1 MGQMDRATWSCV
13 SDLFNDALANPREI
27 DRLLASEP
35 PDVRMAVERLLR
47 HHPDHWHPRAVHNPA
62 DLVAGRYRLVSLLS
76 ASGNGEAWL
85 ALDERSN
92 EQVVVKIPL
101 VWAWTSAEL
110 QRRFESEYAVLSQ
123 LDHPH
128 IVRGIDCG
136 VTSAGAPFLVTPFI
150 DGVSLRELLQS
161 GPLAGPIA
169 ARLVSQIAGAIDA
182 AHRQGVVHRDVKPE
196 NIMIRFEDGE
206 PSSAVLIDFGIAY
219 FTELTHARSTT
230 TRLFGTTAYM
240 APEQLRGQPCPA
252 TDVYALALVAYEMLI
267 GRPLFD
273 ATTPVLLY
281 EQQNAQLKRR
291 LVAPLTPPVV
301 DVLQRALRTA
311 PAERLSPTTAFA
323 SQLAVA
329 LARPAGYMVG
339 RRAILAGGAATVATL
354 GAWFWTKRPLPA
366 SEASVRH
373 RAGANFLARGWRKA
387 GEISTDVTIVDP
399 AHTRL
404 IGSKLV
410 TPTQGAYVYNL
421 SERTQ
426 RACVDRSWRFSA
438 RLMPTTGYAGIAVC
452 LRAVRRRYAYIVGR
466 NRDGSSFALL
476 YLAYQPELRGI
487 RTQVRLPLSPG
498 LAQAELRY
506 DAATRRVS
514 AYLDGRELVADY
526 AGTTEFLDLPG
537 LAVAFGEHDQKPG
550 EAIFGDV
557 EFDIHG

>member
-1 MGQMDRATWSCV
+1 MGRMDRATWSRV
-13 SDLFNDALANPREI
+13 SDLFNDALADPREI
-27 DRLLASEP
+27 DRLLAGEA

-47 HHPDHWHPRAVHNPA
+47 HHPDHRQPRAVHNPS
-62 DLVAGRYRLVSLLS
+62 DLVAGRYRLISLLS

-101 VWAWTSAEL
+101 VWAWTSADL
-110 QRRFESEYAVLSQ
+110 QRRFESEYEVLSQ

-136 VTSAGAPFLVTPFI
+136 ITSAGAPFLVTPFI

-161 GPLAGPIA
+161 GPVAGPVA

-196 NIMIRFEDGE
+196 NIMIRLEGGE

-219 FTELTHARSTT
+219 FTELTHAGSTT

-252 TDVYALALVAYEMLI
+252 TDVYAVALVAYEMLT

-273 ATTPVLLY
+273 ASTPVLLY
-281 EQQNAQLKRR
+281 EQQNSQLRKR
-291 LVAPLTPPVV
+291 LDASLNPAVV
-301 DVLQRALRTA
+301 EVLQRALRV
-311 PAERLSPTTAFA
+311 PPGERIYPTTAFA
-323 SQLAVA
+323 SHLAIA
-329 LARPAGYMVG
+329 LERPPGYMVR
-339 RRAILAGGAATVATL
+339 RRAIVAAGAATVAAL
-354 GAWFWTKRPLPA
+354 GGWSWTQRPLLA
-366 SEASVRH
+366 SETSVRH
-373 RAGANFLARGWRKA
+373 RAGANFLAAGWRKA

-404 IGSKLV
+404 IGTKLI
-410 TPTQGAYVYNL
+410 TPTQGAYVYGL

-426 RACVDRSWRFSA
+426 RACMDRSWRFSA
-438 RLMPTTGYAGIAVC
+438 RLIPTTGYAGIAVC
-452 LRAVRRRYAYIVGR
+452 LRALRRRFAYTVGR
-466 NRDGSSFALL
+466 NQDGSSFALL

-487 RTQVRLPLSPG
+487 RTQVQLPPAPG
-498 LAQAELRY
+498 LALAELRY

-514 AYLDGRELVADY
+514 AYLDGRELAADY
-526 AGTTEFLDLPG
+526 TGTTEFLDLPG
-537 LAVAFGEHDQKPG
+537 LAVAFGEHDQRPG

-557 EFDIHG
+557 EFDISG